1 MDLDDAIYNMVH
13 DYPGGVPALAT
24 RLTSIDATTGK
35 PKPMNANTLQQ
46 KASANNPVAHFSPK
60 ELLKAMD
67 KTGDLG
73 PLVAM
78 AAALGQMLLPMPG
91 AQGMEGDLALK
102 LASAC
107 KEFGELLTE
116 ISGDLVDGTV
126 TQNEQRRIER
136 SAGELIASIHALLGY
151 TAGLAESAKPA
162 HLKVAR

>member
-46 KASANNPVAHFSPK
+46 KASTNNPIAHFSPK
-60 ELLKAMD
+60 ELLKAMGQ
-67 KTGDLG
+67 TGDRG
-73 PLVAM
+73 PLIAM
-78 AAALGQMLLPMPG
+78 AAALGHLLLPMPA
-91 AQGMEGDLALK
+91 AQGMDGDLACK

-107 KEFGELLTE
+107 KEFGELVTE
-116 ISGDLVDGTV
+116 ISGDLADGKV

-136 SAGELIASIHALLGY
+136 AAAELIACINGLLGY
-151 TAGLAESAKPA
+151 TASLADSARPP
-162 HLKVAR
+162 HLRAAS